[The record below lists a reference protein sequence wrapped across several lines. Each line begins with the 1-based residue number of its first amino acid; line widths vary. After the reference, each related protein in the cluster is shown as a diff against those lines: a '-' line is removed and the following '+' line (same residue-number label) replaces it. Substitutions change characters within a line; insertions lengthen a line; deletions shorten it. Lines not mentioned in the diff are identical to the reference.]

1 MKIENI
7 ILEVLVNGFIL
18 FFLFSA
24 FINIDLLKM
33 HQIAIMGIIISH
45 GYLLNKKV
53 LRNHTCKLSYKQ
65 ILVALAI
72 GIVNFGFLFAISK
85 IF

>member
-7 ILEVLVNGFIL
+7 ILEVLVNGGSL

-24 FINIDLLKM
+24 FVNIDLLKM
-33 HQIAIMGIIISH
+33 HQIVIVSLIIGN
-45 GYLLNKKV
+45 GYLLNKKI
-53 LRNHTCKLSYKQ
+53 LRKNQCNLSYKQ
-65 ILVALAI
+65 ILVALSIAI
-72 GIVNFGFLFAISK
+72 INFIFLILVSK